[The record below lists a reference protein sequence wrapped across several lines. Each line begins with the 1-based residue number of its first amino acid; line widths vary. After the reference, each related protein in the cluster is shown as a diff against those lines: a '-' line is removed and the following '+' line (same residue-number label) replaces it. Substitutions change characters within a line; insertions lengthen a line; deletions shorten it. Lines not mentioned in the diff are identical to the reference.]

1 MGTNGLPP
9 TMAAMHRI
17 DTAERR
23 RRLAIRHHLAP
34 MSKAKDIVTVAGDL
48 VGVHST
54 DPASVYLGLLAR
66 MKSVTHADV
75 ARALYDDRSVL
86 KILGM
91 RRTMFVVP
99 RDLAAII
106 NTAVTRDIGLRER
119 RRLIQ
124 MLQDAGVAKDV
135 GRWVSK
141 VEQETVDALGELGEA
156 TATELTKRVPGLR
169 VQMTFGE
176 GKKWAGQVGVSTRML
191 FLLAAE
197 GRIVRGRPR
206 GTWLSSMYAWSP
218 LDAWLGEP
226 LPEPE
231 IDAARAELV
240 RRWLRAFGPGT
251 QRDIQWWT
259 GWTVATTR
267 NAVAA
272 ARAVEIELDAGTGLA
287 LADDLEQTAGGERW
301 VALLPTLDTTTM
313 GWFERSWYMGD
324 HVKRLFDR
332 NGNAG
337 PTIWVD
343 GRVVGGWAQR
353 KSGEVLYRLFEDVGR
368 ETVGQIDAEAANI
381 EKWLG
386 ESHVIPRFRTPL
398 EMELS

>member
-9 TMAAMHRI
+9 TMASMHRI

-34 MSKAKDIVTVAGDL
+34 DAKADDVAQLAADL
-48 VGVHST
+48 VGIHAT
-54 DPASVYLGLLAR
+54 DPASVYLGTLAR
-66 MKSVTHADV
+66 VSKVTHDDMAS
-75 ARALYDDRSVL
+75 ALYDDRSVL

-99 RDLAAII
+99 RDLAGVI
-106 NTAVTRDIGLRER
+106 NVAVTRAIGVGER
-119 RRLIQ
+119 KRLMQ
-124 MLQDAGVAKDV
+124 MLEGAGVDKDV
-135 GRWVSK
+135 GKWIST
-141 VEQETVDALGELGEA
+141 VEKETVGVLQELGEA
-156 TATELTKRVPGLR
+156 TATELTKKVPGLR
-169 VQMTFGE
+169 VQMSFGE

-197 GRIVRGRPR
+197 GRVVRGRPR
-206 GTWLSSMYAWSP
+206 GTWLSSMYAWAPMETWLGSP
-218 LDAWLGEP
+218 LDK
-226 LPEPE
+226 PE
-231 IDAARAELV
+231 IDDAQAELV
-240 RRWLRAFGPGT
+240 RRWLWTFGPGT

-259 GWTVATTR
+259 GWTVATTKK
-267 NAVAA
+267 AIAA
-272 ARAVEIELDAGTGLA
+272 TKAVEVELEGGTGLA
-287 LADDLEQTAGGERW
+287 LPDDLGATAVGEPW

-324 HVKRLFDR
+324 HVKKLFDR

-343 GRVVGGWAQR
+343 GRVVGSWAQR
-353 KSGEVLYRLFEDVGR
+353 KSGEVVYRLFEDVGR